1 MIWLT
6 VVASSALSLAE
17 AEAAVTVVRS
27 IVPATALLGIA
38 TVRVTS
44 ALFPGDRVIGLGGKI
59 VVAYPWL
66 LTAEMVKVSAVLP
79 VLVTV
84 CI

>member
-6 VVASSALSLAE
+6 MVVSTALSLAE

-27 IVPATALLGIA
+27 VPATALLGIA

-84 CI
+84 CM